1 MYIVGIDI
9 GKRNHEASIMNAAG
23 KQYGKP
29 IRFANSHTGFN
40 KLMDWVK
47 NISGAD
53 DVVFGME
60 ATGHYWLALYTHLCH
75 EGYAVHVINAVQ
87 SDALRGMYIRQVRMT
102 AETHLSLPRSSA
114 SDAFVKLLFQHRN
127 SMHCGNY
134 AAIASGSLILF
145 RI

>member
-60 ATGHYWLALYTHLCH
+60 ATGHYWLALYTHLH
-75 EGYAVHVINAVQ
+75 KDGYPVVVLNPIQ
-87 SDALRGMYIRQVRMT
+87 TDAMREMFIRKTKTDAKDSLFSSFRS
-102 AETHLSLPRSSA
+102 THFHIERTGSQFSPLSCSSE
-114 SDAFVKLLFQHRN
+114 F
-127 SMHCGNY
+127 
-134 AAIASGSLILF
+134 
-145 RI
+145 

>member
-53 DVVFGME
+53 DVVFGMKLPGT
-60 ATGHYWLALYTHLCH
+60 TGWRFTPIC
-75 EGYAVHVINAVQ
+75 VM
-87 SDALRGMYIRQVRMT
+87 RGT
-102 AETHLSLPRSSA
+102 P
-114 SDAFVKLLFQHRN
+114 
-127 SMHCGNY
+127 SM
-134 AAIASGSLILF
+134 
-145 RI
+145 

>member
-53 DVVFGME
+53 DVVFEIGRASCRE
-60 ATGHYWLALYTHLCH
+60 RVCK
-75 EGYAVHVINAVQ
+75 
-87 SDALRGMYIRQVRMT
+87 QV
-102 AETHLSLPRSSA
+102 
-114 SDAFVKLLFQHRN
+114 
-127 SMHCGNY
+127 
-134 AAIASGSLILF
+134 
-145 RI
+145 

>member
-87 SDALRGMYIRQVRMT
+87 SDALRGMYIRQAKNDSR
-102 AETHLSLPRSSA
+102 
-114 SDAFVKLLFQHRN
+114 
-127 SMHCGNY
+127 
-134 AAIASGSLILF
+134 
-145 RI
+145 

>member
-60 ATGHYWLALYTHLCH
+60 ATGHYWLALYTHLRH
-75 EGYAVHVINAVQ
+75 EG
-87 SDALRGMYIRQVRMT
+87 VRRPCNQRC
-102 AETHLSLPRSSA
+102 SVRCSA
-114 SDAFVKLLFQHRN
+114 
-127 SMHCGNY
+127 GNVY
-134 AAIASGSLILF
+134 PPG
-145 RI
+145 

>member
-47 NISGAD
+47 NISERMMSSLEWKLPGT
-53 DVVFGME
+53 
-60 ATGHYWLALYTHLCH
+60 TGWRFTPIC
-75 EGYAVHVINAVQ
+75 VM
-87 SDALRGMYIRQVRMT
+87 RGT
-102 AETHLSLPRSSA
+102 P
-114 SDAFVKLLFQHRN
+114 
-127 SMHCGNY
+127 SM
-134 AAIASGSLILF
+134 
-145 RI
+145 